1 MIDIKRTTEKKYQ
14 NCNSCG
20 AINYK
25 SELNTNRVKYLTY
38 VSAGD
43 DICNTIF
50 IRLCDKCLKML
61 FERIG
66 ETISNIG
73 NDEEG
78 VKS

>member
-1 MIDIKRTTEKKYQ
+1 MA
-14 NCNSCG
+14 S
-20 AINYK
+20 
-25 SELNTNRVKYLTY
+25 
-38 VSAGD
+38 GD
-43 DICNTIF
+43 EICNTIT

-66 ETISNIG
+66 ETINNIG

>member
-50 IRLCDKCLKML
+50 IRLCDKCLKKL
-61 FERIG
+61 CQQINEVIDSIESDKQVG
-66 ETISNIG
+66 L
-73 NDEEG
+73 
-78 VKS
+78 

>member
-20 AINYK
+20 AINYESK
-25 SELNTNRVKYLTY
+25 SNTNRVKYLTY

-43 DICNTIF
+43 EICNTIT

-61 FERIG
+61 FERMG
-66 ETISNIG
+66 ETINNIG